1 MPSEPLTRPTTS
13 FIPVKPSA
21 AKTEFAAAFLFSLRV
36 KSMVVVSSAGMVS
49 IVQARWYFITTR
61 WPEQSSRAA
70 DWRAP
75 RGGPAGVDFAAVLV
89 YISGAFPRDRPGAEE
104 IRRQAMNAVFL
115 ARLQFGL
122 TAGFHFLFPPTTLG
136 LSLLVL
142 ILETRYLRTKNELY
156 KDLSAYLVRI
166 LGVVFV
172 MGVATGIAL
181 EFAFGN
187 NWAAYARTVGDV
199 FGAPLAAEGVLA
211 FFLESVFL
219 GILVFGRERVSPKT
233 YRLSAFL
240 VFFGAHLSGLW
251 IIIANSWMQT
261 PAGFR
266 MEGGRA
272 VLEDFFKAA
281 VNHSTVIRFIHTI
294 LGGWTTGALVAM
306 AIAAW
311 LMLKGRFPEKA
322 ALLMKTSLAVFAAA
336 AVLQLGSGH
345 AHSVQVTR
353 TQPEKMAAFEAL
365 WETRAGAPFTVFGI
379 PDEKNERTLLPVR
392 IPKMLSL
399 LVHFDPN
406 GKVLGL
412 DEFPK
417 EERPP
422 VFLPFASYHLM
433 ILFGL
438 LFILIGAAG
447 VSLQARRKLSGSRRY
462 LKALLLALPLPYL
475 ANEFGWISAEVGRQ
489 PWAVHK
495 VLRTSDAVSA
505 VVPAG
510 NILFSLILFTLIY
523 TLIGAAGLSIILKK
537 IKSGPV
543 EEPTLAIKGDA

>member
-1 MPSEPLTRPTTS
+1 MS
-13 FIPVKPSA
+13 
-21 AKTEFAAAFLFSLRV
+21 
-36 KSMVVVSSAGMVS
+36 
-49 IVQARWYFITTR
+49 
-61 WPEQSSRAA
+61 
-70 DWRAP
+70 
-75 RGGPAGVDFAAVLV
+75 
-89 YISGAFPRDRPGAEE
+89 
-104 IRRQAMNAVFL
+104 AVFL
-115 ARLQFGL
+115 ARFQFGL

-136 LSLLVL
+136 LSFLVF
-142 ILETRYLRTKNELY
+142 ILETLYVRTKNGFY

-166 LGVVFV
+166 LGIVFV

-187 NWAAYARTVGDV
+187 NWAAYSRTVGDV
-199 FGAPLAAEGVLA
+199 FGAPLAAEGVFA

-219 GILVFGRERVSPKT
+219 GILVFGRERISPKT

-240 VFFGAHLSGLW
+240 VFFAAHLSGLW

-261 PAGFR
+261 PTGFR

-272 VLEDFFKAA
+272 VLENFFQAA
-281 VNHSTVIRFIHTI
+281 FNPSTIVRTVHTI
-294 LGGWTTGALVAM
+294 LGGWITGALVAM

-311 LMLKGRFPEKA
+311 LMLKGRVPAKA
-322 ALLMKTSLAVFAAA
+322 ALLMKASLTVFAVS

-365 WETRAGAPFTVFGI
+365 WETREGAPFTVFGI
-379 PDEKNERTLLPVR
+379 PDEKHEKTLLAVR

-399 LVHFDPN
+399 LVHFDPDST
-406 GKVLGL
+406 VLGL

-438 LFILIGAAG
+438 AFIALGAAG
-447 VSLQARRKLSGSRRY
+447 VWLQARKKLPSARRY
-462 LKALLLALPLPYL
+462 LRLLLLAVPLSYL
-475 ANEFGWISAEVGRQ
+475 ANELGWISAEVGRQ
-489 PWAVHK
+489 PWAVYK

-510 NILFSLILFTLIY
+510 NIVFSLVLFTLIY
-523 TLIGAAGLSIILKK
+523 ALIGTAGLAIILRT
-537 IKSGPV
+537 IRGGPGD
-543 EEPTLAIKGDA
+543 EPPDTGKRGAGWKPGTS

>member
-1 MPSEPLTRPTTS
+1 M
-13 FIPVKPSA
+13 
-21 AKTEFAAAFLFSLRV
+21 
-36 KSMVVVSSAGMVS
+36 
-49 IVQARWYFITTR
+49 
-61 WPEQSSRAA
+61 
-70 DWRAP
+70 D
-75 RGGPAGVDFAAVLV
+75 
-89 YISGAFPRDRPGAEE
+89 
-104 IRRQAMNAVFL
+104 AVFL

-136 LSLLVL
+136 LAFLVL
-142 ILETRYLRTKNELY
+142 ILETLYLRTKNGFY
-156 KDLSAYLVRI
+156 KDVSAYLVRI

-172 MGVATGIAL
+172 MGVSTGIAL

-187 NWAAYARTVGDV
+187 NWAAFSRTVGDV
-199 FGAPLAAEGVLA
+199 FGAPLAAEGIFS

-219 GILVFGRERVSPKT
+219 GILVFGRKRVSPKT

-240 VFFGAHLSGLW
+240 VFFAAHLSGLW

-266 MEGGRA
+266 MEEGRA
-272 VLEDFFKAA
+272 VLENFFKAA
-281 VNHSTVIRFIHTI
+281 LNPSTVVRYVHTI
-294 LGGWTTGALVAM
+294 LGGWITGALVAM

-311 LMLKGRFPEKA
+311 LMLKGRVPEKA
-322 ALLMKTSLAVFAAA
+322 ALLMKASLAVFAAA

-365 WETRAGAPFTVFGI
+365 WETKEGAPFTVFGI
-379 PDEKNERTLLPVR
+379 PDEKNEKTHLAVR

-412 DEFPK
+412 NEFPK

-438 LFILIGAAG
+438 LFIALGTSG
-447 VSLQARRKLSGSRRY
+447 VWLQARKKLPGARRY
-462 LKALLLALPLPYL
+462 LKVLLWAVPLPYL
-475 ANEFGWISAEVGRQ
+475 ANELGWISAEVGRQ
-489 PWAVHK
+489 PWAVYK
-495 VLRTSDAVSA
+495 ILRTSDAVSA

-510 NILFSLILFTLIY
+510 NILFSLMLFTLIY
-523 TLIGAAGLSIILKK
+523 ALIGAAGLSIILRTVRQ
-537 IKSGPV
+537 GPG
-543 EEPTLAIKGDA
+543 EEPAEAGKGEV